1 MELRHLPAINATL
14 NFTAFVLL
22 LIGYRLIRAGKRE
35 THRKVMLAAF
45 TVSALFLTSY
55 LIYHFN
61 VGSGKFQQYGPIR
74 TVSYAILISNIGL
87 AMVVPAPQRT
97 THVHGRRERGWRRA

>member
-61 VGSGKFQQYGPIR
+61 VGSVKFQKDGPIR
-74 TVSYAILISNIGL
+74 TVYYAILISHIVLAIGV
-87 AMVVPAPQRT
+87 AVPAEPPPSFHRRGQGRT
-97 THVHGRRERGWRRA
+97 